1 MRAWTRALGSSA
13 LRLPAWA
20 CCPGAE
26 RSRSR
31 PGGFLPR
38 GRKPRM
44 LSRPWKLA
52 LRRTSSRASTG
63 TSTTT
68 PRCMTL
74 PLATETSSRC
84 GPWGRGIAWDRLA
97 CTSRAMLAPALAPSC
112 TRGHGSWQPPL
123 AAAGAA
129 ACAWW
134 LDPCPPSQEVDF
146 LFNLTE
152 ERLDEEPMSALELG
166 AGPARH
172 SIELAK
178 RGLQVTALELNPHM
192 VEYAQGR
199 AAAEKVSV
207 NFIEGDMRGFQV
219 PQPGGGFDMVLIL
232 LGSLNHLLDN
242 QAVVDCFKSAA
253 AVLSPK
259 GTMVVE
265 VGHPQDLWDGQVM
278 QELGD
283 AWENEQDG
291 STVLVEWGREGDGF
305 DPVTQVLARTVGLTR
320 FNDADEI
327 VSVTQTTVPQRLF
340 SAQELDALARASG
353 LKVDAMYGDMN
364 QDVDI
369 YHDEALR
376 MVLVMSRDEGA

>member
-1 MRAWTRALGSSA
+1 MVMRATLNLMAQMQARAC
-13 LRLPAWA
+13 R
-20 CCPGAE
+20 
-26 RSRSR
+26 
-31 PGGFLPR
+31 
-38 GRKPRM
+38 
-44 LSRPWKLA
+44 
-52 LRRTSSRASTG
+52 
-63 TSTTT
+63 
-68 PRCMTL
+68 
-74 PLATETSSRC
+74 
-84 GPWGRGIAWDRLA
+84 
-97 CTSRAMLAPALAPSC
+97 
-112 TRGHGSWQPPL
+112 
-123 AAAGAA
+123 AAAGRSAA
-129 ACAWW
+129 VYPRHEGVDSSTGLVGASFAS
-134 LDPCPPSQEVDF
+134 LGMLSGSRALALKTRGVSPARAKTEDAVASVEAGAEEDIEQSVNGDIYDNAEVYDIAFGYRDFKQEVDF